1 MWEKPGS
8 TRSFNKIVRHH
19 ALPTCHAETLIDDP
33 NRIDAPPAHNTI
45 ALPVLSRSGPVS
57 TIRAP
62 SRICCPHLPVV
73 QQAGAAC
80 TLAVGQPIGTFFV
93 KPMHPVPQCQSL
105 NASPSMPVPQ
115 CQSLNVWRS
124 IPPIRAASV
133 RFIPSST
140 AANAGSRR
148 IRRLSEHRSARR
160 RKLEAS
166 KSPRR
171 GTADHREGVQQ
182 RPWQISFAMVN
193 HKINEREIPPEP
205 ELYQVGII

>member
-33 NRIDAPPAHNTI
+33 NRIDAPPAHHTI
-45 ALPVLSRSGPVS
+45 ALPVRSGFDNP
-57 TIRAP
+57 RP
-62 SRICCPHLPVV
+62 FPHLPVV

-105 NASPSMPVPQ
+105 NASPSMSVPQ
-115 CQSLNVWRS
+115 CQSLNVWQS

-133 RFIPSST
+133 RFMPSST
-140 AANAGSRR
+140 AANAASRR

-171 GTADHREGVQQ
+171 GTAAGMAHLLCHG
-182 RPWQISFAMVN
+182 
-193 HKINEREIPPEP
+193 EP
-205 ELYQVGII
+205 QNQ

>member
-33 NRIDAPPAHNTI
+33 NRIDAPPAHNTS
-45 ALPVLSRSGPVS
+45 APHHRSPGPVS
-57 TIRAP
+57 TIRAR

-93 KPMHPVPQCQSL
+93 KPMHPVPQCRSL

-115 CQSLNVWRS
+115 CQSLNVSPLMSGGPFRQSAPPPFGSCHCRQQPMPEVVVSGDCLNIAAQDGASFPQSSSETTKRS
-124 IPPIRAASV
+124 S
-133 RFIPSST
+133 FIQTS
-140 AANAGSRR
+140 
-148 IRRLSEHRSARR
+148 I
-160 RKLEAS
+160 LE
-166 KSPRR
+166 
-171 GTADHREGVQQ
+171 V
-182 RPWQISFAMVN
+182 
-193 HKINEREIPPEP
+193 
-205 ELYQVGII
+205 